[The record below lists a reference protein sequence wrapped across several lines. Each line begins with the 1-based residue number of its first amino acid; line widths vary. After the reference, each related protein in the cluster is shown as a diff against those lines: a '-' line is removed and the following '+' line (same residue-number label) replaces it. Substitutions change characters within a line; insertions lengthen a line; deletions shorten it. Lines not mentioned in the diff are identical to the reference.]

1 MSKSAEMG
9 HYESGR
15 SLASVMGGTMKLG
28 KALATGVAEER
39 PVAHQ
44 EEPELPRET
53 NRTGTNR
60 TGTTRTA
67 PAEPA
72 REEVPAAR

>member
-1 MSKSAEMG
+1 
-9 HYESGR
+9 
-15 SLASVMGGTMKLG
+15 MKLG

-39 PVAHQ
+39 PHVD
-44 EEPELPRET
+44 EEQTPLTEET
-53 NRTGTNR
+53 ARIE
-60 TGTTRTA
+60 

>member
-1 MSKSAEMG
+1 
-9 HYESGR
+9 
-15 SLASVMGGTMKLG
+15 MKLG

-39 PVAHQ
+39 PPVQ
-44 EEPELPRET
+44 EEET
-53 NRTGTNR
+53 RQPVEAE
-60 TGTTRTA
+60 RTA